1 MDFILIVKFLYF
13 SLLLL
18 INYTFENFIYSLY
31 YIIFKN
37 PSSLKKSP
45 SAKAKGLVIIWLFEW
60 LSQSVLL
67 IESIAIAKG
76 YIFILVTFT
85 IIPESVGSIQRTNSV
100 VIPSRLNAFSYGVPL
115 YSQGNVPPNLST

>member
-13 SLLLL
+13 SFLLL

-67 IESIAIAKG
+67 WDKISLEMKRVRTGHIEK
-76 YIFILVTFT
+76 LTQNKT
-85 IIPESVGSIQRTNSV
+85 
-100 VIPSRLNAFSYGVPL
+100 SRLDAVSARIL
-115 YSQGNVPPNLST
+115 